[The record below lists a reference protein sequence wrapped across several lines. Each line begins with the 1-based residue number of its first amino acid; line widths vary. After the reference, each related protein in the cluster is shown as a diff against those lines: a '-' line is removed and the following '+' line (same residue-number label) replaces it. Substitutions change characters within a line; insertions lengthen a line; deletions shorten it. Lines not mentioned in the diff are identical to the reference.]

1 MQIYHASCLVIKT
14 LTDQERH
21 PLYLQEQLDL
31 RAHTSHPECSKHSRD
46 HETLYNHYMYRQPEI
61 GRPKTHTYTHLY
73 IHTYIHIFLWL
84 LPSNSSHTI
93 GSSEQNKHRPG
104 ILPPTLTKVYL
115 YRAVSTAD
123 SRTELEAAR
132 TTTSVYQA

>member
-46 HETLYNHYMYRQPEI
+46 HETLYNHCMYGQPEI
-61 GRPKTHTYTHLY
+61 GRPKTLSCIMTVDYSQVLKYTL
-73 IHTYIHIFLWL
+73 IAL
-84 LPSNSSHTI
+84 
-93 GSSEQNKHRPG
+93 
-104 ILPPTLTKVYL
+104 
-115 YRAVSTAD
+115 AVWW
-123 SRTELEAAR
+123 
-132 TTTSVYQA
+132 